1 MEKKFVFQGVGM
13 LFSGRRAMLT
23 VARLTMARL
32 TMATLTA
39 SCFFSG
45 RRAIVL

>member
-23 VARLTMARL
+23 MARL
-32 TMATLTA
+32 TMATLTV
-39 SCFFSG
+39 STCFFSG